1 MLTKYAAHLLATG
14 QQLHAVELYRKAK
27 QHAEAAKLLNK
38 LAKAAGS
45 SRINPLRAKKL
56 YVIAAMEAERMR
68 RKMLSGAPR
77 TPTPTQTQ
85 TQTRTSTPTPTPT
98 PTPNPALTV
107 LPNRNPNPLSLAG
120 ARDRNVPHASP
131 QHRLPLRGLPC
142 GPNPDPIP
150 KPNP

>member
-77 TPTPTQTQ
+77 T
-85 TQTRTSTPTPTPT
+85 
-98 PTPNPALTV
+98 
-107 LPNRNPNPLSLAG
+107 
-120 ARDRNVPHASP
+120 
-131 QHRLPLRGLPC
+131 
-142 GPNPDPIP
+142 
-150 KPNP
+150 